1 MDAVLKRLL
10 DAEQQAEK
18 LIEEAQRQRDAIL
31 DKVHDEVSAL
41 EAEFRDSGQQERSA
55 ELQRAEGR
63 AARATEELERR
74 SEEHQRRLHELV
86 QQNEASAVEAALTL
100 FISGER

>member
-10 DAEQQAEK
+10 DVEQQAEQ
-18 LIEEAQRQRDAIL
+18 LIEDAQRQRDAIL
-31 DKVHDEVSAL
+31 DKVHDEVSAI
-41 EAEFRDSGQQERSA
+41 EAEFRDSGLQERSA
-55 ELQRAEGR
+55 ELQRAEER
-63 AARATEELERR
+63 AAQAIEELERR
-74 SEEHQRRLHELV
+74 RDEHQRRLHELA